1 MAWILFWGPGAG
13 VPRSRQ
19 EPTSV
24 FSAHTTEM
32 ILATCQAPPHQT
44 LGSGALSHCAFAL
57 DAMVPIQTGGR
68 HYAGRVDIVGSGSEF
83 L

>member
-1 MAWILFWGPGAG
+1 M
-13 VPRSRQ
+13 
-19 EPTSV
+19 

-32 ILATCQAPPHQT
+32 ILATCQAPPPQT

-68 HYAGRVDIVGSGSEF
+68 HCAGRVDIVGSGSEF